1 MAPGVKE
8 RGRERNRS
16 VATIREGNAAAL
28 VVIDVQKAVMDK
40 AWQRDA
46 VVSRIATLV
55 DRARSEDVPV
65 IFVQHQD
72 EELTPGS
79 DGWAFVDA
87 FAPKDGEAV
96 IAKRYPDSFEETEL
110 ADTLERLDVSHLVIA
125 GAQTDACIRVTTH
138 RALAE
143 GYDMTL
149 VEDCHTTDDRMFD
162 DVDVSAQQL
171 VFHTNLCMWSLGYPG
186 RVSGIAPHDAVSF
199 TAPAGAA

>member
-1 MAPGVKE
+1 MAPPVKGPEHE
-8 RGRERNRS
+8 RS
-16 VATIREGNAAAL
+16 QPVATVREGSEAAL
-28 VVIDVQKAVMDK
+28 VVIDVQNAVMEN

-46 VVSRIATLV
+46 VISRIATLI

-65 IFVQHQD
+65 IFVKHED
-72 EELTPGS
+72 EEMTPGS
-79 DGWAFVDA
+79 DGWAVVDG
-87 FAPKDGEAV
+87 FTPQPGEAV

-110 ADTLERLDVSHLVIA
+110 AATLGTLGVSHLVIA

-162 DVDVSAQQL
+162 DVDVTAQQL
-171 VFHTNLCMWSLGYPG
+171 VFHTNLCMGMLDYPG
-186 RVSGIAPHDAVSF
+186 RTSGIAPHDAVSF
-199 TAPAGAA
+199 TSPAGAR